1 MASQQLVAR
10 HPKNGPFLT
19 NRDGA
24 ETRAISRDETPA
36 GRPGL
41 FLAGSN
47 GVADGSFTVPAHKH
61 VLVPLVN
68 WKLQR

>member
-1 MASQQLVAR
+1 MDR
-10 HPKNGPFLT
+10 FLQT
-19 NRDGA
+19 VTVP
-24 ETRAISRDETPA
+24 ETRAISRDDTPA